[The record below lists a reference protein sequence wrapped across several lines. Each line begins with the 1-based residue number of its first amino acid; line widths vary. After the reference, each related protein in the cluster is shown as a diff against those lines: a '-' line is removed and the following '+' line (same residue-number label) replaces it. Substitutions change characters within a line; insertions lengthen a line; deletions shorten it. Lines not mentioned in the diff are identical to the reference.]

1 MSYLLDTNIL
11 IESKGRTPF
20 DVFPSFWE
28 KLKDE
33 IIAGNVFTSVK
44 VKDEIQRG
52 NEGDALVTWIE
63 SLPESFF
70 INLDANIM
78 VKYAQV
84 IKCANSNPVYLPAAK
99 TEFASANI
107 ADAFLIATASA
118 NQMFLVTNEIS
129 EPQRRNKVK
138 IPDVASQQNVTCSS
152 LVEMLRALNVSI

>member
-1 MSYLLDTNIL
+1 MLDTNIL

-33 IIAGNVFTSVK
+33 IIAGHVFTSIK

-52 NEGDALVTWIE
+52 NEGDDLVAWIG

-84 IKCANSNPVYLPAAK
+84 INCANSNPNYLPAAK

-107 ADAFLIATASA
+107 ADAFLIATASEH
-118 NQMFLVTNEIS
+118 QMILVTNETS
-129 EPQRRNKVK
+129 EPQRRSKVK
-138 IPDVASQQNVTCSS
+138 IPDIASQQNVTCRS
-152 LVEMLRALNVSI
+152 LVEMLRSLKVSI